1 MEYIYNDYDDTIYKV
16 KMNQE
21 QFNRNGLCYYMEVT
35 SVSGEV
41 TVTPMISDTDV
52 GFAIEVEIAND

>member
-21 QFNRNGLCYYMEVT
+21 QFNRYGLCY
-35 SVSGEV
+35 
-41 TVTPMISDTDV
+41 
-52 GFAIEVEIAND
+52 